1 MAQKTEVAC
10 ADLRAFLGD
19 IEVFDRAEMVRKG
32 RHVKHGLVEVE
43 KADGGFLDDRFR
55 AVDHVDRPG
64 HTRRGRCWGAKVTLL
79 CAGKLNCQRQCGGFG
94 RCIEGELSTFI

>member
-1 MAQKTEVAC
+1 MRAWRKKTEVAC

-55 AVDHVDRPG
+55 AVVECRSSSADQSRVKN
-64 HTRRGRCWGAKVTLL
+64 GRSDTSRKTSREMQSIWLKP
-79 CAGKLNCQRQCGGFG
+79 FP
-94 RCIEGELSTFI
+94 